1 MIVRVCMCVSVHIQS
16 VPNAQ
21 SLSLSIYI
29 CMWDWVSKRT
39 SERPNM
45 CRCKCARALPS
56 LLVEHTISIRCHLDC
71 NFVIRGNVCGL
82 YRLHAHTIIL
92 KYNGFDDTIIE
103 RRASTNKKKKKKR
116 RKNQI
121 HKTKQNFHFHCKIR
135 NRNSFLFIAHTF
147 RLVMIAWRTIS
158 TYI

>member
-1 MIVRVCMCVSVHIQS
+1 M
-16 VPNAQ
+16 
-21 SLSLSIYI
+21 
-29 CMWDWVSKRT
+29 SKRT

-82 YRLHAHTIIL
+82 YSLHAHTIIL

-103 RRASTNKKKKKKR
+103 RTATKKR
-116 RKNQI
+116 KEKPDLHTHTNS
-121 HKTKQNFHFHCKIR
+121 QNKIKLSFSLQ
-135 NRNSFLFIAHTF
+135 NS
-147 RLVMIAWRTIS
+147 
-158 TYI
+158 